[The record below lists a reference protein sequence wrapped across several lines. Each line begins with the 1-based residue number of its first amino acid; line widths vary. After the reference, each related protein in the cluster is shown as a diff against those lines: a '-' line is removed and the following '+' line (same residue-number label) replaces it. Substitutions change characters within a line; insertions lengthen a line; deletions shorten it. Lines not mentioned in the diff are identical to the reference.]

1 MSGAGPTIVRR
12 LWAAPASMPG
22 LALALVALALGAR
35 GQVVDGVLEVA
46 GGRLARWLRRSG
58 FVAITFGHVVLGLS
72 HEELARHRV
81 HEHAHVR
88 QYERWGLLFF
98 PLYLGAG
105 LLAWLRHGRPYWH
118 NHFERQARA
127 AEAEADQGRPG
138 PSP

>member
-1 MSGAGPTIVRR
+1 MSSPLLAIVRR
-12 LWAAPASMPG
+12 LWATPASAPG
-22 LALALVALALGAR
+22 LLLALAALALGASAR
-35 GQVVDGVLEVA
+35 VVDGVLEVA

-127 AEAEADQGRPG
+127 AEAEPGANG